1 MASMA
6 PQPLISRRY
15 GRSLLSC
22 APTPMTFLSHKEIG
36 KVDVDCRL
44 RLSKSKW
51 GVIGKNENPGGII
64 YLDLNFDQPADCKLS
79 SASVSVT
86 LEEHRVF
93 EENSLFATDQFGP
106 KRLTGELYEVPVT
119 KNYRFTPH
127 VDVLGAG
134 AGGIG
139 IDTSKRKVLSSR
151 WSFTGQLLFA
161 EDKDDATR
169 EKVYRR
175 LKWELTENKLESRV
189 LHSNLFHAGFTIEHE
204 RQPFYLKIEIEGKL
218 RRTKDRIMNRLK
230 FPPNSQKKDGVSWT
244 LIDPGVPGKSNRSLD
259 ALADGLSKAME
270 MENLQDIPM
279 QMPEALPVS
288 FTEPVHTSIL
298 KKPSYLPLN
307 GLASGG
313 TEQLSGRPIRTAE
326 QLLSS
331 LPASQPLNDLSASYL
346 NSRNPNFYNSQT
358 VQSIESSRNG
368 SEAGLSTTHNVEGT
382 SNSSIYSTQSISTA
396 CSGPPSTTS
405 KNDTSIEDTG
415 DVKVQEDDLQELL
428 SRLSKSVPTLCWSI
442 LMILQFIDWLQRI
455 PKALKVQS
463 QLPVTDRVLKEEGEN
478 GRLDLQRRR
487 RLRTN
492 TEDIGGRSTT

>member
-1 MASMA
+1 MASIA

-22 APTPMTFLSHKEIG
+22 TPTPVTFLSHKEIG

-44 RLSKSKW
+44 RLSKSQW
-51 GVIGKNENPGGII
+51 GVIGKNKNPGGII

-86 LEEHRVF
+86 LEEHRVLK
-93 EENSLFATDQFGP
+93 ENALFATDQFGP
-106 KRLTGELYEVPVT
+106 KRLTGELHEVPVT

-134 AGGIG
+134 AGGVG
-139 IDTSKRKVLSSR
+139 IDASKQKVLSSR

-175 LKWELTENKLESRV
+175 LKWELAENKLESRV
-189 LHSNLFHAGFTIEHE
+189 LHSNLFHAGFTFEHE

-230 FPPNSQKKDGVSWT
+230 FPPDSQKKDGVSWT
-244 LIDPGVPGKSNRSLD
+244 LIDPGVPGKSTRRLD

-279 QMPEALPVS
+279 QIPEALPAS
-288 FTEPVHTSIL
+288 FTEPVHTSIP
-298 KKPSYLPLN
+298 KKPNYLPLN
-307 GLASGG
+307 GSASGG
-313 TEQLSGRPIRTAE
+313 TEELSRRPIRTTE

-331 LPASQPLNDLSASYL
+331 PPASQPLNDLSASYL
-346 NSRNPNFYNSQT
+346 NSRNPNLYNSQT
-358 VQSIESSRNG
+358 MQSIKSSRNG
-368 SEAGLSTTHNVEGT
+368 SEAGLSTTHTVEGT
-382 SNSSIYSTQSISTA
+382 SNSSVFSTQSISTA
-396 CSGPPSTTS
+396 CSSAPSTTS
-405 KNDTSIEDTG
+405 KNDTSIEDDG
-415 DVKVQEDDLQELL
+415 NVKAQEDGVQELL
-428 SRLSKSVPTLCWSI
+428 SRLSTSVPTLWWSI

-455 PKALKVQS
+455 SKTLKGQS
-463 QLPVTDRVLKEEGEN
+463 QLSVTNRVLKEGEH
-478 GRLDLQRRR
+478 GGLASQRRK
-487 RLRTN
+487 RLSTN
-492 TEDIGGRSTT
+492 TKILSGRSKT

>member
-1 MASMA
+1 MASTA

-22 APTPMTFLSHKEIG
+22 APTPVAFLSHKEIG

-44 RLSKSKW
+44 RLSKSQW
-51 GVIGKNENPGGII
+51 GVIGKDENPGGII

-86 LEEHRVF
+86 LEEHRVLK
-93 EENSLFATDQFGP
+93 EDALFATDQFGP

-127 VDVLGAG
+127 VEVLGAG
-134 AGGIG
+134 AGGVG

-189 LHSNLFHAGFTIEHE
+189 LHSNLFRAGFTFEHE

-218 RRTKDRIMNRLK
+218 RRTKDRIINWLK
-230 FPPNSQKKDGVSWT
+230 FPPGSQKND
-244 LIDPGVPGKSNRSLD
+244 GVPGKSTRSLD

-270 MENLQDIPM
+270 MENLQDIPV
-279 QMPEALPVS
+279 QMPETLPVS
-288 FTEPVHTSIL
+288 FTEPAHTSIL

-307 GLASGG
+307 GSVSGG
-313 TEQLSGRPIRTAE
+313 TEQLSGRPIRTTE
-326 QLLSS
+326 LLLGS
-331 LPASQPLNDLSASYL
+331 LPESQPLNDLSASYM
-346 NSRNPNFYNSQT
+346 NSRNPNFHNSQT
-358 VQSIESSRNG
+358 MQSIKSSRNG
-368 SEAGLSTTHNVEGT
+368 SEAGLSMTHNEEGT
-382 SNSSIYSTQSISTA
+382 SNSSVFSTQSISTA
-396 CSGPPSTTS
+396 CSSAPSTTS
-405 KNDTSIEDTG
+405 KNGTSIEDDG
-415 DVKVQEDDLQELL
+415 NVKAQEDDLQELL
-428 SRLSKSVPTLCWSI
+428 SRLSTSMPIFWWSI

-455 PKALKVQS
+455 PKALKGQS
-463 QLPVTDRVLKEEGEN
+463 QLSVTDRVLKEGEN
-478 GRLDLQRRR
+478 GTVASRRGQRL
-487 RLRTN
+487 
-492 TEDIGGRSTT
+492 STTTKNLGERSKT